1 LKLGIFGGTFNP
13 IHNGHLINV
22 EIIRSDFNLD
32 KIILVP
38 AKVPVH
44 KSLAGDVPAEE
55 RYAMAALSVAGARE
69 YEVSRIEIDRNE
81 PSYTITTVHELQGLY
96 PDSELHLIIGMD
108 SLNELCIWR
117 EPDHLLEHVSL
128 IVMKRPGETCDP
140 KLDLSRYKVGFAE
153 NPLIDI
159 SSTLIR
165 ERLRAGKSI
174 RFLVPDAIV
183 DYIQKKGLYVH

>member
-1 LKLGIFGGTFNP
+1 MKLGIFGGTFNP

-44 KSLAGDVPAEE
+44 KALAGDVPAEE
-55 RYAMAALSVAGARE
+55 RYAMAVLAVAGARE
-69 YEVSRIEIDRNE
+69 FEVSRIEIDRNE

-108 SLNELCIWR
+108 SLNEICVWR

-128 IVMKRPGETCDP
+128 IVMKRPGEKCDP
-140 KLDLSRYKVGFAE
+140 KPDLSRYDVSFAE

-174 RFLVPDAIV
+174 RFLVPDAII